1 MSNLEPEDIYVYHE
15 RRNNGLFQVEEV
27 EILNFDENGN
37 ETHAEKW
44 WAVSSKLDVVNNCY
58 PCKDKETAEELCRQ
72 MNLLTQDLMLEQKLP
87 APLTLENIHGDFEP
101 LAKLLN
107 DKATK
112 LEELRTAINHELV
125 CELDY
130 LHESNQLRLDPNKIK
145 EDLELSKMPTEK
157 QIQAY
162 IEENLTH
169 EYDLWKIAKA
179 NTSLLRQQLDYINDR
194 ISFEK
199 YSLRLRWIK

>member
-1 MSNLEPEDIYVYHE
+1 MIEPEDIAKYQE
-15 RRNNGLFQVEEV
+15 RNGLFQVEEV
-27 EILNFDENGN
+27 EILNFDENGK
-37 ETHAEKW
+37 ETHNGKW
-44 WAVSSKLDVVNNCY
+44 WAVSSKLNYEQTTFECRN
-58 PCKDKETAEELCRQ
+58 KEVAEELCRQ

-112 LEELRTAINHELV
+112 LEELRTSINHELV

-145 EDLELSKMPTEK
+145 ENLELSKMPTEK
-157 QIQAY
+157 QINAY

-179 NTSLLRQQLDYINDR
+179 NTSLIRQQLDLINDR

-199 YSLRLRWIK
+199 YVLRLRE

>member
-1 MSNLEPEDIYVYHE
+1 MSIYEPEDIARWE
-15 RRNNGLFQVEEV
+15 AKQMTMELFEV
-27 EILNFDENGN
+27 KLLKIPVFDDAGAEIREDEQYTVCNKHVGS
-37 ETHAEKW
+37 H
-44 WAVSSKLDVVNNCY
+44 SY
-58 PCKDKETAEELCRQ
+58 PCYDERTAKELCEYL
-72 MNLLTQDLMLEQKLP
+72 NSLTADLMLEQKLP
-87 APLTLENIHGDFEP
+87 APLELENIISDFEP

-107 DKATK
+107 EKQSK

-130 LHESNQLRLDPNKIK
+130 LHESNQIKLDHNKIK

-157 QIQAY
+157 QINAY
-162 IEENLTH
+162 AEENLTH

-179 NTSLLRQQLDYINDR
+179 NTSLIKQQLDLINDR

-199 YSLRLRWIK
+199 YVLRLKE

>member
-1 MSNLEPEDIYVYHE
+1 MSIFDTEDIAKWE
-15 RRNNGLFQVEEV
+15 DKQMTKGLFQIEEIEV
-27 EILNFDENGN
+27 IEFDDENN
-37 ETHAEKW
+37 EKTTNW
-44 WAVSSKLDVVNNCY
+44 WAVTSILDNVNSCWECRN
-58 PCKDKETAEELCRQ
+58 KEVAEELCRQ

-125 CELDY
+125 CELNY

-145 EDLELSKMPTEK
+145 ENLELSKMPTEK
-157 QIQAY
+157 QINAY

-179 NTSLLRQQLDYINDR
+179 NTSLIRQQLDLINDR

-199 YSLRLRWIK
+199 YVLRLKE

>member
-1 MSNLEPEDIYVYHE
+1 MSMIEPEDIAKYQE
-15 RRNNGLFQVEEV
+15 RNGLFQVEEV
-27 EILNFDENGN
+27 EILNFDENGK
-37 ETHAEKW
+37 ETHNGKW
-44 WAVSSKLDVVNNCY
+44 WAVSSKLNYEQTTFECRN
-58 PCKDKETAEELCRQ
+58 KEVAEELCRQ

-112 LEELRTAINHELV
+112 LEELRTSINHELV

-145 EDLELSKMPTEK
+145 ENLELSKMPTEK
-157 QIQAY
+157 QINAY

-179 NTSLLRQQLDYINDR
+179 NTSLIRQQLDLINDR

-199 YSLRLRWIK
+199 YVLRLRE

>member
-1 MSNLEPEDIYVYHE
+1 MSVYDTEDIAKWE
-15 RRNNGLFQVEEV
+15 DKQMTKGLFQVEEV
-27 EILNFDENGN
+27 EILNFDENGK
-37 ETHAEKW
+37 ETHNGKW
-44 WAVSSKLDVVNNCY
+44 WAVSSKLKYEKTTFECRN
-58 PCKDKETAEELCRQ
+58 KEVAEELCRQ

-130 LHESNQLRLDPNKIK
+130 LHESNQLKLDPNKIK

-157 QIQAY
+157 QINAY

-179 NTSLLRQQLDYINDR
+179 NTSLIRQQLDLINDR

-199 YSLRLRWIK
+199 YVLRLKE

>member
-1 MSNLEPEDIYVYHE
+1 MSVYEPEDIAE
-15 RRNNGLFQVEEV
+15 WEDKQMNKGLFQIEEI
-27 EILNFDENGN
+27 EIIEFDDENN
-37 ETHAEKW
+37 EKTSNW
-44 WAVSSKLDVVNNCY
+44 WAVTSILDNVNNCY
-58 PCKDKETAEELCRQ
+58 ECRNKEVAEELCRH

-87 APLTLENIHGDFEP
+87 KPLTLENVIDDFKP
-101 LAKLLN
+101 LAELLN

-112 LEELRTAINHELV
+112 LEELRQAINHELV

-130 LHESNQLRLDPNKIK
+130 LHESNQIKLDPNKIK

-157 QIQAY
+157 QINAY
-162 IEENLTH
+162 AEENLTH

-179 NTSLLRQQLDYINDR
+179 NTSLIKQQLDLINDR

-199 YSLRLRWIK
+199 YVLRLKE

>member
-1 MSNLEPEDIYVYHE
+1 MSNLNEQDIASYME
-15 RRNNGLFQVEEV
+15 NQNTKGLFQVEEV
-27 EILNFDENGN
+27 EILNFDENGK
-37 ETHAEKW
+37 ETHNGKW
-44 WAVSSKLDVVNNCY
+44 WAVSSKLNYEQTFECRN
-58 PCKDKETAEELCRQ
+58 KEVAEELCRQ

-107 DKATK
+107 DKVTK
-112 LEELRTAINHELV
+112 LEELRTSINHELV

-130 LHESNQLRLDPNKIK
+130 LHESNQLRLGPNKIK

-157 QIQAY
+157 QINAY

-179 NTSLLRQQLDYINDR
+179 NTSLIRQQLDLINDR

-199 YSLRLRWIK
+199 YVLRLRE